1 MVGEH
6 SPLCACLRSAGADL
20 HLTGLFQCLEVPVAT
35 GGDPSRLGAHSSST
49 PCDLLLALSVG
60 TGSSILSALQDLF
73 WLSKSKVEK
82 QLQIISVLQWVLTFL
97 VMGKQRPL
105 ARSEAS

>member
-1 MVGEH
+1 MSGG
-6 SPLCACLRSAGADL
+6 ACGR
-20 HLTGLFQCLEVPVAT
+20 GLVPSQ
-35 GGDPSRLGAHSSST
+35 GWG
-49 PCDLLLALSVG
+49 LLVFEPIPAVCSVICFLLFALSIG

-97 VMGKQRPL
+97 IMGKQRPL
-105 ARSEAS
+105 ARSKAS

>member
-1 MVGEH
+1 M
-6 SPLCACLRSAGADL
+6 R
-20 HLTGLFQCLEVPVAT
+20 
-35 GGDPSRLGAHSSST
+35 
-49 PCDLLLALSVG
+49 CDFLLALSIG

-97 VMGKQRPL
+97 VMGKQCPL
-105 ARSEAS
+105 AWSKAS